1 MSTKEN
7 IKHTRQTGRECYMA
21 IYKKKK
27 HNGLIS
33 EFEGIKEK
41 RMYHY
46 IIISKVPRNR
56 AV

>member
-21 IYKKKK
+21 IFKKKK

-33 EFEGIKEK
+33 EFEAMFK
-41 RMYHY
+41 Y
-46 IIISKVPRNR
+46 IDNPRDYQYQR
-56 AV
+56 E